1 MRMFKHASFSNLLE
15 RMMDPYAQFEVEK
28 TKTWAGLVHL
38 KSRYTNKYL
47 VRWSPNHDWITASAY
62 TTNED
67 QSSWAC
73 TLFKPILVEDSD
85 GTKKLRLLHVQLGN
99 YACLSRSAAPFD
111 SCLFAG
117 SKDPDK
123 NSCDV
128 LAIIDWESIF
138 RFPRRV
144 AFKGDNGLFLGATM
158 HDGQPGLRFAFSDP
172 KDPQVVQ
179 QIFPAPDGTIFI
191 RSEHYGKFWR
201 TGEDDWN
208 WIVVD
213 AEDPRGS
220 ENTDV
225 MFRHSMLD
233 TNSVALFS
241 MKTTTFLKRYTS
253 TARESFLRALAP
265 NIDRFAPLLVVDVD
279 E

>member
-1 MRMFKHASFSNLLE
+1 MAAFALPSLVCLRSVYNDKYLRYRYENVQTRGLLQFAGE
-15 RMMDPYAQFEVEK
+15 NVMDPYNQFEVEK
-28 TKTWAGLVHL
+28 AKTWAGLVHL

-47 VRWSPNHDWITASAY
+47 
-62 TTNED
+62 
-67 QSSWAC
+67 
-73 TLFKPILVEDSD
+73 
-85 GTKKLRLLHVQLGN
+85 LGN
-99 YACLSRSAAPFD
+99 YACLSKSAAPFD

-123 NSCDV
+123 DSCDV
-128 LAIIDWESIF
+128 LATIDRESIL

-179 QIFPAPDGTIFI
+179 QIFPAPNGTIFI

-201 TGEDDWN
+201 TDEDDWN

-213 AEDPRGS
+213 AEDPA
-220 ENTDV
+220 V
-225 MFRHSMLD
+225 
-233 TNSVALFS
+233 
-241 MKTTTFLKRYTS
+241 
-253 TARESFLRALAP
+253 LRILMSCLGTLCLTPTQLLSLA
-265 NIDRFAPLLVVDVD
+265 
-279 E
+279 